1 MLRYSGAKAWQGLK
15 VTSYN
20 YRAKESKRSPYL
32 LIIKTESLRFLGRTC
47 GPLRPHRFGWSLPL
61 LKKKSDTNISRL
73 KSHPSLSLSL
83 ILSFSEGHNQEDCQK
98 EPHVGGALGETVLE
112 GGCMEK
118 Y

>member
-61 LKKKSDTNISRL
+61 LKKKSDKKDKNIE
-73 KSHPSLSLSL
+73 
-83 ILSFSEGHNQEDCQK
+83 IL
-98 EPHVGGALGETVLE
+98 P
-112 GGCMEK
+112 
-118 Y
+118 